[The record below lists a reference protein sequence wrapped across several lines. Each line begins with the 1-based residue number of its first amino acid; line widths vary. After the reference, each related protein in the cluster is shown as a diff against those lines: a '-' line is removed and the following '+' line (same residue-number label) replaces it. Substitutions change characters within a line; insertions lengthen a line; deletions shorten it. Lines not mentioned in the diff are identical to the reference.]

1 MKNRNVFMIFAAFIF
16 GYCLQGMMNM
26 YGGRLI
32 EGLSAQEIYDS
43 CKDGVLRLDPAW
55 CLSDKECNINADTD
69 PHFKQEKGYCP
80 WHIGKSDT
88 CDNGKFVLGECG
100 HDPSG

>member
-32 EGLSAQEIYDS
+32 EGLSDQEKYDK
-43 CKDGVLRLDPAW
+43 CKNGVLRLDDAW
-55 CLSDKECNINADTD
+55 CISDSDCNFNADKD
-69 PHFKQEKGYCP
+69 GAAAKGYCP
-80 WHIGKSDT
+80 WHILSKEKNT
-88 CDNGKFVLGECG
+88 CDNGKFVVGECG
-100 HDPSG
+100 QPPG

>member
-32 EGLSAQEIYDS
+32 EGSDPDDPYTTCKEETLLLDVTACLTDS
-43 CKDGVLRLDPAW
+43 D
-55 CLSDKECNINADTD
+55 CNIHPLKD

-80 WHIGKSDT
+80 WPTFT
-88 CDNGKFVLGECG
+88 CDNGKFVVGECG
-100 HDPSG
+100 QPPG